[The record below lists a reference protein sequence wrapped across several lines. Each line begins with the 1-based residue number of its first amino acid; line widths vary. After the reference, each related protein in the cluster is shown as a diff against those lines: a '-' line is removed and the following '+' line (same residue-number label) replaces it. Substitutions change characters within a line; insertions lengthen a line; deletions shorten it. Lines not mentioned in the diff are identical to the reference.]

1 MLRSPADRTARRRLA
16 AIAASAVSVAALT
29 ASPTA
34 ALAQGCTGQPGTSAL
49 EQYCE
54 AVPRGDGGR
63 DRPGSSGNGSGSSGN
78 GVSSNTQRTLSQ
90 SGADGAAVAALAS
103 GGGSGSGGSGSGG
116 SGASGS
122 GASGAGK
129 SQSGKS
135 SESSK
140 KSGSGSTG
148 GASSS
153 GATASGD
160 AGAVKGIRVEGP
172 EDPSSNPL
180 KAATT
185 AASSGPVAGPTLVW
199 GLVGMTAIG
208 AIAAVVLRR
217 RQPLAP
223 PGTDES

>member
-16 AIAASAVSVAALT
+16 AIAASAVSVAVLT
-29 ASPTA
+29 TSPTP

-63 DRPGSSGNGSGSSGN
+63 DRPGSSGNGGSGSSGS
-78 GVSSNTQRTLSQ
+78 GVSSSTQRTLNQ

-103 GGGSGSGGSGSGG
+103 GGGSGNGGSGS
-116 SGASGS
+116 SGS
-122 GASGAGK
+122 GSGEK
-129 SQSGKS
+129 SKNGKS
-135 SESSK
+135 SKSST

-148 GASSS
+148 VTGSS
-153 GATASGD
+153 GTDD
-160 AGAVKGIRVEGP
+160 AGAVKGVRVEGP

-180 KAATT
+180 KAAST
-185 AASSGPVAGPTLVW
+185 AASSGPVAGPALVW

-208 AIAAVVLRR
+208 AVAAVILRR

-223 PGTDES
+223 PGDDQ